1 MAKTDR
7 PSSRSP
13 LTHML
18 SEVLDAWMRQAMFTL
33 PGRVLDFNPETQLAK
48 VEAGIE
54 RVVNGQG
61 ITIPPIENIPVCFPG
76 DGKYYFWHQ
85 ITNGETEGLLHFNQ
99 RAIDT
104 WIERG
109 GPVAPHETRI
119 LSEEDC
125 FFEPGYRSKPGA
137 IPNFKNDGAG
147 ISNYAGD
154 QYIHLKSNGNAE
166 AYTPQDATVDV
177 GNNLNAT
184 IGADATVDIQGNADI
199 TVGGDQTSNVSGNLS
214 ATVGGTASIEA
225 VTSATIKSPSI
236 TLDGQVTITKSLAVN
251 NTGGASTGASFSG
264 DVTTSGGDMTA
275 DDISVKNHTH
285 SQPADS
291 NGDTQSDT
299 DPPQ

>member
-33 PGRVLDFNPETQLAK
+33 PGRILKFDPETQLAT
-48 VEAGIE
+48 VEAGID
-54 RVVNGQG
+54 RVVDGQG
-61 ITIPPIENIPVCFPG
+61 VTIPPIENVPVCFPG
-76 DGKYYFWHQ
+76 DGQYYFFHQ

-109 GPVAPHETRI
+109 GPVAPHENRM

-166 AYTPQDATVDV
+166 AYTPQDATMDIG
-177 GNNLNAT
+177 GNLDAT
-184 IGADATVDIQGNADI
+184 IGGN
-199 TVGGDQTSNVSGNLS
+199 QTTDVSGDLS
-214 ATVGGTASIEA
+214 ATVGGTATVEA
-225 VTSATIKSPSI
+225 VTQATVISPTI
-236 TLDGQVTITKSLAVN
+236 TLDGQVVITKSLSVQN
-251 NTGGASTGASFSG
+251 SGGASTGAEFEG
-264 DVTTSGGDMTA
+264 DVITNNGDVQA
-275 DDISVKNHTH
+275 DTISLKEHTH
-285 SQPADS
+285 SQPSDGA
-291 NGDTQSDT
+291 GDAESDT
-299 DPPQ
+299 DPPS